1 MKETKEKK
9 EANIPKETNTIK
21 EAEVK
26 KGMSLNVLLIIQLI
40 LIIALSLIMTKT
52 VGTSTRK
59 NSINHMMTIT
69 NERADII
76 LNYVHSAEKTLTYY
90 GKAGQIHDLLA
101 APTDKAA
108 VSAAQAYTEDYSAD
122 IENLEGIYVSEWNTH
137 VLAHTSK
144 DVVGMTTR
152 KEEISLK
159 QLQDAMLE
167 AGNGVYD
174 TGFIISPASGQQII
188 SMYKAVYGSNG
199 SPAGLVGLGI
209 YTDKLTDVL
218 DALKIKGI
226 ENSSYT
232 MMNVS
237 DGKFI
242 FTEDKSLIG
251 AATSNSRLTSLCEK
265 YKGSSE
271 EAEGTMVYK
280 DKDGKQIVSTY
291 RYIPEYGWLLFLDAP
306 KSQVYALTIS
316 LRLFMIIFA
325 IIIFAMAI
333 VFSRIARKQQ
343 KADQKL
349 ASAIVKSNKTKESLY
364 TAMFKDVLTDVNNRI
379 SFSME
384 MDNHQS
390 NDANPWYYAIFNI
403 ADFSGINSRFGNDTG
418 DWLLVRTV
426 EILKQVFKASTVY
439 RTGSDEFVVV
449 LDGGVPENSAQNVS
463 DCMNEALSRLDERQN
478 TPVGKNTFTFKT
490 AFVKKTGRV
499 NTSIITILKDLITNS
514 TGASAGQI
522 IYRDLDR

>member
-1 MKETKEKK
+1 MNINKTLQQKVNDLLSQISVGNKVRFGSKSQKGTKEKAEPIQDREK
-9 EANIPKETNTIK
+9 DKDDFDGTNGAAMSSNQQADAAPAEEAGS
-21 EAEVK
+21 AEQTQK
-26 KGMSLNVLLIIQLI
+26 SFEYRKGMKYQTMFADNRVLHESDVNLLPEGATVIKSVYESTYEQVSYIVQHDYEMII
-40 LIIALSLIMTKT
+40 
-52 VGTSTRK
+52 
-59 NSINHMMTIT
+59 
-69 NERADII
+69 
-76 LNYVHSAEKTLTYY
+76 
-90 GKAGQIHDLLA
+90 
-101 APTDKAA
+101 
-108 VSAAQAYTEDYSAD
+108 
-122 IENLEGIYVSEWNTH
+122 
-137 VLAHTSK
+137 
-144 DVVGMTTR
+144 
-152 KEEISLK
+152 
-159 QLQDAMLE
+159 
-167 AGNGVYD
+167 
-174 TGFIISPASGQQII
+174 
-188 SMYKAVYGSNG
+188 
-199 SPAGLVGLGI
+199 
-209 YTDKLTDVL
+209 
-218 DALKIKGI
+218 
-226 ENSSYT
+226 
-232 MMNVS
+232 
-237 DGKFI
+237 
-242 FTEDKSLIG
+242 
-251 AATSNSRLTSLCEK
+251 
-265 YKGSSE
+265 
-271 EAEGTMVYK
+271 YK
-280 DKDGKQIVSTY
+280 DKDGKKIVSTY

-333 VFSRIARKQQ
+333 IFSRIARKQQ

-478 TPVGKNTFTFKT
+478 TPVVKNTFTFKT

-499 NTSIITILKDLITNS
+499 NTSINTILKDLITNS
-514 TGASAGQI
+514 TGAAAGQI